1 MKRVRE
7 TAGGYPAEGSS
18 QADRPVGARP
28 PRKEAVDAANAVSA
42 RRVKD
47 EQEFLRLTTEGPANA
62 DSKDFC
68 GAFAA
73 LGIDNSWDHAVF
85 KKGFKITITKISD
98 ELLEFDMEGID
109 PPLANAFRR
118 ILIAEVPT
126 VAISR
131 VTIFQNTGVIHDEN
145 LAHRLGLVPIKF
157 EPDLLEWKSA
167 DADFTAGDSVM
178 FELHK
183 SCPQGQKG
191 LSIYSR
197 DLIWKPLSEA
207 QLSEHKDD
215 PPRPVEPDILLAKLK
230 PGQEIECECYC
241 EKGIGKDHAKWSP
254 VCTAFYR
261 LMPDIRLQR
270 EIVGQDAED
279 LKKCCPMSVFDIEE
293 MPQGGKKAIVANA
306 RACSTCRECL
316 ESFPGEEKGLQ
327 LGKRKNHYIFSIESV
342 GHIPAPALFERA
354 ILKFKEK
361 CQTAKEVLS
370 RRRQEGNVMQD

>member
-1 MKRVRE
+1 MKRGRE
-7 TAGGYPAEGSS
+7 TAGGYPAAGSS
-18 QADRPVGARP
+18 QAERPVGARP
-28 PRKEAVDAANAVSA
+28 PRKEAVDAATAVAA

-47 EQEFLRLTTEGPANA
+47 EQEILRLTTEGPANV

-73 LGIDNSWDHAVF
+73 LGIDNSWDHGDF
-85 KKGFKITITKISD
+85 KKGFKISITKMSD

-157 EPDLLEWKSA
+157 EPDNLEWKSA
-167 DADFTAGDSVM
+167 DADFTDGDSVM

-183 SCPQGQKG
+183 SCPQGQSG

-207 QLSEHKDD
+207 QLSEYKDD

-261 LMPDIRLQR
+261 LMPEIRLQR
-270 EIVGQDAED
+270 DIVGQDAED
-279 LKKCCPMSVFDIEE
+279 LKNCCPKNVFDIEDL
-293 MPQGGKKAIVANA
+293 PQGGKKAIVANA

-316 ESFPGEEKGLQ
+316 ESFPGEEKGLL
-327 LGKRKNHYIFSIESV
+327 LGKRKSHYIFSIESV
-342 GHIPAPALFERA
+342 GQIPAPALFERA
-354 ILKFKEK
+354 LLKFKEK